1 MAVDLRDR
9 STVGCCY
16 YVARDEKLY
25 FMEDVKLGS
34 ADNVDSL
41 KLFVEPTVVLLP
53 GRIDDTVVERL
64 DPETRTRSSNDQFRL
79 PYLMDIRPS
88 GDFSYEGGK
97 SKLLSLNIG
106 VGDGPRLEF
115 VVPGDVA
122 AHNGF
127 SDFDDA
133 DRGSI
138 QGRLLRLSAWIDF
151 TSHVTVGC
159 AGALITH
166 LQRRRAASFLPGDVA
181 GQAMFRIS
189 VLEMFTL
196 SDSMFIN
203 MDTLL
208 SLQIVQSE
216 SHPHS
221 HNQGPTES
229 SSGSKEGLSVYGLF
243 HHLARTPQGKYLLR
257 QYFLRPSLNLEV
269 INERLDTIS
278 VFVRPDNTD
287 SLADLSK
294 NLAQVKNIRPVLVQL
309 LKGVSGGAGK
319 GGGIARG
326 AWTSL
331 RNFVFHA
338 LKIRDIIQEV
348 VGAERLAIC
357 LKILEKFE
365 GYHFAQVGRRIS
377 ETIDFDESADSA
389 RTVVQHGIDH
399 ELDAMK
405 RQYDGIED
413 LLSKVADHI
422 SADVPQALGANLNVI
437 LLPQIG
443 YLIAMELDPDTREPI
458 YEGNAGDPWERIFT
472 SRDMVYF
479 KNGKMSQMDEEL
491 GDIYSLICDR
501 EIELVH
507 ELAQFVLGYQEILS
521 TASDICGELDSLL
534 ALAHGAKS
542 LNLCRPN
549 VTEDNVLDIK
559 GGRHLLQELTVPSF
573 VPNDTYILGGCGE
586 DCTDEATDASAAL
599 QVPSQADVRDD
610 PSMLMLTGPNYSGKS
625 VHLKQVAIITLM
637 AHVGSFIPAQ
647 KATIGLTDK
656 ILTRVSTRESVSKIE
671 SAFMIDL
678 QQISLALNMATKRS
692 LLVIDEF
699 GKGTESCDGAGL
711 AAGVFDY
718 LLGLGNERPKVIAAT
733 HFHEIFENDFLRE
746 RIGMQFKH
754 MEVQIDRQA
763 SEHNSQIIYLYNLR
777 SGRSISSYGTCCA
790 AMNGIAAEIIQRAEE
805 LIALSARGEDIVAAC
820 AHMPDDEIRE
830 LEEAEQLAR
839 DFLGA
844 DIQGDPKRLL
854 DDLLTTTAVGTTTDS
869 HT

>member
-1 MAVDLRDR
+1 MAVDLRDC

-34 ADNVDSL
+34 ADNVDSY
-41 KLFVEPTVVLLP
+41 
-53 GRIDDTVVERL
+53 
-64 DPETRTRSSNDQFRL
+64 DQFRL

-88 GDFSYEGGK
+88 GEFSYEGGK

-115 VVPGDVA
+115 VVPGDVTA
-122 AHNGF
+122 NNGF

-159 AGALITH
+159 VGALITY

-196 SDSMFIN
+196 SGSMFIN

-278 VFVRPDNTD
+278 VFVRPDNTN
-287 SLADLSK
+287 SLTDLSK
-294 NLAQVKNIRPVLVQL
+294 NLAQVKNIRSVLVQL

-326 AWTSL
+326 AWASL
-331 RNFVFHA
+331 RNFLFHA

-348 VGAERLAIC
+348 IGAERLAIC

-573 VPNDTYILGGCGE
+573 VPNDTYIFGGCGE

-599 QVPSQADVRDD
+599 QVPSQADVHDG

-637 AHVGSFIPAQ
+637 AHVGSFVPAQ

-656 ILTRVSTRESVSKIE
+656 ILTRIE

-678 QQISLALNMATKRS
+678 QQISLALNMTTRRS

-754 MEVQIDRQA
+754 MEVQIDSQA

-844 DIQGDPKRLL
+844 DIQGDSKRLL
-854 DDLLTTTAVGTTTDS
+854 DDLLTVTAVGTTTDS